1 MGQAITS
8 AKARW
13 WGLIALVAVLVLL
26 GGSVVAFRMAAG
38 VLKGKVAEA
47 LGPGSEIKTLQ
58 VGWSGV
64 VVEGLRIKGPQGW
77 PAADT
82 LRAERVRIVP
92 SLRSLLSDRIRLRSI
107 TVVRPYLSA
116 WRTRD
121 GRLRVVPS
129 LLTEPTAREAAAGP
143 PARAVTISR
152 VTLQEGVVELF
163 DATVAQPPLKIRLE
177 KIQAAMRDVVAPAL
191 IGKSRFDLAALV
203 KGLQRDGRATVS
215 GWVEVASKDSAVKL
229 QLRSVDLVLLQPYLT
244 QATETR
250 VQRGALDLDLDSE
263 VKQNRLRAPGKVVI
277 SDLEFT
283 PTRGVLDTF
292 MGVPRAAVV
301 NFLKNRENKIAINFI
316 LEGDINNP
324 RFALNEA
331 FATRL
336 ATGLAENLGV
346 SIRGV
351 AEGVGTLGQKGLE
364 AAGEAAKGVGGALQ
378 QLLGG
383 PRKR

>member
-1 MGQAITS
+1 MASTKTKKWALIILAAI
-8 AKARW
+8 
-13 WGLIALVAVLVLL
+13 VLL
-26 GGSVVAFRMAAG
+26 IVGAIVGFQAAVG
-38 VLKGKVAEA
+38 LLKGKVVEA
-47 LGPGSEIKTLQ
+47 LGPDSEIKELR
-58 VGWSGV
+58 VRWSA
-64 VVEGLRIKGPQGW
+64 VEINGLRIKARQGW
-77 PAADT
+77 PSADT
-82 LRAERVRIVP
+82 LRAERVVIVP
-92 SLRSLLSDRIRLRSI
+92 SLRSLLSDRIQVSSI

-116 WRTRD
+116 LRTRD
-121 GRLRVVPS
+121 GKLQVVPS
-129 LLTEPTAREAAAGP
+129 LLAGAASQGKAAADP
-143 PARAVTISR
+143 PARSVTISR
-152 VTLQEGVVELF
+152 ITLEDGVVELF

-191 IGKSRFDLAALV
+191 TGKSRFDLAAAV

-229 QLRSVDLVLLQPYLT
+229 QLRSVDLVMLQPYLT

-263 VKQNRLRAPGKVVI
+263 VKQNRLRAPGKIVI

-364 AAGEAAKGVGGALQ
+364 AAGEAAKGVGSALQ
-378 QLLGG
+378 QFLGG

>member
-1 MGQAITS
+1 MASTK
-8 AKARW
+8 AKK
-13 WGLIALVAVLVLL
+13 WGLIILAAILVLIV
-26 GGSVVAFRMAAG
+26 GAIVGFQAAVG
-38 VLKGKVAEA
+38 LLKGKVVEA
-47 LGPGSEIKTLQ
+47 LGPDSEVKELR
-58 VGWSGV
+58 VRWSA
-64 VVEGLRIKGPQGW
+64 VELNGLRIKARRGW

-82 LRAERVRIVP
+82 LRAERVVIVP
-92 SLRSLLSDRIRLRSI
+92 SLRSLLSDRIQVGSI

-116 WRTRD
+116 LRTRD
-121 GRLRVVPS
+121 GKLQVAPS
-129 LLTEPTAREAAAGP
+129 LLAGPATEGKAAAGP
-143 PARAVTISR
+143 PARSVTISR
-152 VTLQEGVVELF
+152 ITLEDGVVELF

-177 KIQAAMRDVVAPAL
+177 KIQATMRDVVAPAL
-191 IGKSRFDLAALV
+191 TGKSRFDLTAAV

-229 QLRSVDLVLLQPYLT
+229 QLRSVDLVMLQPYLT
-244 QATETR
+244 QASETR
-250 VQRGALDLDLDSE
+250 VQGGALDLDLDSE

-277 SDLEFT
+277 SDLEFA
-283 PTRGVLDTF
+283 PARGVLDTF

-364 AAGEAAKGVGGALQ
+364 AAGEAAKGVGSALQ

-383 PRKR
+383 PKKR